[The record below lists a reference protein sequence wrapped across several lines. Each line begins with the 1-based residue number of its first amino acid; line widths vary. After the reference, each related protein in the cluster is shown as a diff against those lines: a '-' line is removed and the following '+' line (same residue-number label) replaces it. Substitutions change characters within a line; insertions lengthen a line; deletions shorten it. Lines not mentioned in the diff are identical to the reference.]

1 MLGIDAGLALSA
13 LLVVTETFFTGL
25 AVLNVRH
32 AAGTLAREREWVVD
46 ELDAEPERLLAYL
59 RARTLLGRARA
70 WAVVVAVLG
79 VVLSG
84 GLAAAV
90 EAIRELGLSP
100 LAGGV
105 VFFVGLAVAGF
116 LLDLPFDAVGTF
128 VVEERFGF
136 NNQTPA
142 LFVRDK
148 LVGLAVSIV
157 LTAVLGAVVLLVVG
171 LPAWPLLA
179 TAAFVAFSLVM
190 QVVYPRVIAPLFND
204 FEPVEGERRRAVE
217 DVFERAGF
225 ETDGIYEMDAS
236 RRSSKL
242 NAYFVGFG
250 RTKRVVLF
258 DTLLE
263 ETSREEMQSVLAHE
277 LAHWKRNH
285 VWKRLG
291 AGALRMV
298 VLFAALAVLLGTDL
312 AYVGGLAQVEYA
324 GLIGGALWLWPVSR
338 LTAPL
343 ANRLSLAHE
352 READDYAAQ
361 VMGSGAPMA
370 AALARLGTENLAN
383 PFPHPLYA
391 AFHHDHPPIPER
403 IRRMR
408 ERGGDVAAGETPGA
422 TGA

>member
-70 WAVVVAVLG
+70 WAVVV
-79 VVLSG
+79 
-84 GLAAAV
+84 
-90 EAIRELGLSP
+90 
-100 LAGGV
+100 
-105 VFFVGLAVAGF
+105 
-116 LLDLPFDAVGTF
+116 
-128 VVEERFGF
+128 
-136 NNQTPA
+136 
-142 LFVRDK
+142 
-148 LVGLAVSIV
+148 
-157 LTAVLGAVVLLVVG
+157 AVLGAVVLLVVG